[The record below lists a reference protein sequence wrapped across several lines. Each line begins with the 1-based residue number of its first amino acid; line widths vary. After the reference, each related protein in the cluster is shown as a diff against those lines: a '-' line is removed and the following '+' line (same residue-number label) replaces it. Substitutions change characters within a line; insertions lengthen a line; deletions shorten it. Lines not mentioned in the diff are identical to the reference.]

1 MAVQKK
7 IKSLNNNIVHVS
19 SSLKNDIKLYNNFL
33 NKKFFL
39 IFRNFDCSYY
49 FYNCLRFIR
58 RYLKENNYLFKKY
71 TGSFFKFFYRFF
83 FKLKF
88 KSSPLKMDVSYSY
101 VKKGQLMF
109 RDFSII
115 LNDIRNKS
123 TGYFF
128 RGKLALFGI
137 KKRKPII
144 YNLDYKK
151 TIINIFFYKNVFMV
165 N

>member
-19 SSLKNDIKLYNNFL
+19 NSLKNDVKLYNNFL
-33 NKKFFL
+33 NKKFFIIL
-39 IFRNFDCSYY
+39 KNFGCSYY
-49 FYNCLRFIR
+49 FYNCLLFIR
-58 RYLKENNYLFKKY
+58 KYLKENSYLFKKY
-71 TGSFFKFFYRFF
+71 TSSFFKFFYKIF

-88 KSSPLKMDVSYSY
+88 KSSFSPMDVSYNY
-101 VKKGQLMF
+101 VKKGQLIF
-109 RDFSII
+109 RYFSIV

-123 TGYFF
+123 TDYFF

-144 YNLDYKK
+144 YVLDYKK
-151 TIINIFFYKNVFMV
+151 TIINIFFYKNVFIV